1 MKPYKP
7 LKGILLTALCWLAVW
22 AAGFL
27 TSLLMYAGMFPT
39 FETAKAERL
48 TGDGRLIKITCE
60 VVRIHPLCFAAG
72 AALGLLLFALIRFLL
87 LSRTYPFR
95 QTEKRLPLRVWRMQG
110 MIGLLGLLFSQTAGK
125 VIMKEHAPTLRS
137 SLPIPR
143 TIRPAFAEY
152 APFILTAAA
161 AVLLLRGCQAIR
173 QNTPEQIAQSRRD
186 HTDLYIMKR
195 R

>member
-60 VVRIHPLCFAAG
+60 AVRIHPLCFGAG
-72 AALGLLLFALIRFLL
+72 AALGLLLFALILIRLPG
-87 LSRTYPFR
+87 RTYPFR
-95 QTEKRLPLRVWRMQG
+95 QTEKRLPLWIWRMQDL
-110 MIGLLGLLFSQTAGK
+110 IGLLGLLFAQTAGK
-125 VIMKEHAPTLRS
+125 VLMKEHAPSLRS

-143 TIRPAFAEY
+143 TVRPAFAEY
-152 APFILTAAA
+152 APLILTAAA
-161 AVLLLRGCQAIR
+161 AVLLLLGCQAIR
-173 QNTPEQIAQSRRD
+173 QNTPEQIAAS
-186 HTDLYIMKR
+186 HTE
-195 R
+195 

>member
-7 LKGILLTALCWLAVW
+7 LKSILLTALCWLAVW

-60 VVRIHPLCFAAG
+60 VVRIHPLCFGAG
-72 AALGLLLFALIRFLL
+72 AALGLLLFALILIRLPG
-87 LSRTYPFR
+87 RTYPFR
-95 QTEKRLPLRVWRMQG
+95 QTEKRLPLWIWRMQG
-110 MIGLLGLLFSQTAGK
+110 MIGLLGLLFAQTAGK
-125 VIMKEHAPTLRS
+125 VLMKERVPTLRS

-152 APFILTAAA
+152 APLILTAAA
-161 AVLLLRGCQAIR
+161 AVLLLLGCQAIR
-173 QNTPEQIAQSRRD
+173 QNTPEQIAAS
-186 HTDLYIMKR
+186 HTE
-195 R
+195 

>member
-39 FETAKAERL
+39 FESAETERL

-60 VVRIHPLCFAAG
+60 VVRIHPLCFGAG
-72 AALGLLLFALIRFLL
+72 AVLNIMLFALILIRLL
-87 LSRTYPFR
+87 GRTYPFR
-95 QTEKRLPLRVWRMQG
+95 QTEKRLPLWIWRMQG
-110 MIGLLGLLFSQTAGK
+110 LIGLGGLLFSQIAGK
-125 VIMKEHAPTLRS
+125 VLMKEHAPTLRS

-143 TIRPAFAEY
+143 TILPAFAEY
-152 APFILTAAA
+152 APLILTAAA
-161 AVLLLRGCQAIR
+161 AVLLLFGCQAIR
-173 QNTPEQIAQSRRD
+173 QNTPEQIAAS
-186 HTDLYIMKR
+186 HTE
-195 R
+195 

>member
-60 VVRIHPLCFAAG
+60 VVRIHPLCFGAG
-72 AALGLLLFALIRFLL
+72 AALGLLLFALILIRLPG
-87 LSRTYPFR
+87 RTYPFR
-95 QTEKRLPLRVWRMQG
+95 QTEKRLPLWIWRMQG
-110 MIGLLGLLFSQTAGK
+110 MIGLLGLLFSQIAGK
-125 VIMKEHAPTLRS
+125 VLMKEHAPSLRS

-143 TIRPAFAEY
+143 TVRPAFAEY
-152 APFILTAAA
+152 APLILTAAA
-161 AVLLLRGCQAIR
+161 AVLLLLGCQAIR
-173 QNTPEQIAQSRRD
+173 QNTPEQIAAS
-186 HTDLYIMKR
+186 HTDL
-195 R
+195 

>member
-1 MKPYKP
+1 MPYKP
-7 LKGILLTALCWLAVW
+7 MNNLLLTALCWLAVW
-22 AAGFL
+22 TAGFL

-72 AALGLLLFALIRFLL
+72 AILTLLLFALIWFRL
-87 LSRTYPFR
+87 LSRTYPFWR
-95 QTEKRLPLRVWRMQG
+95 TEKRLPLWVWRIQG

-125 VIMKEHAPTLRS
+125 VIMKEHVPTLRS

-143 TIRPAFAEY
+143 TIRPAFAESF
-152 APFILTAAA
+152 PVIMTAAA
-161 AVLLLRGCQAIR
+161 AILLLRGGQTLR
-173 QNTPEQIAQSRRD
+173 HNTPPQIAQS
-186 HTDLYIMKR
+186 HTDDSQSDI
-195 R
+195 